1 METKRRAATPEDG
14 APKDGQD
21 RALRGVRKGI
31 PAELF
36 NGDKLRGVVFVAG
49 GGSFG
54 V

>member
-31 PAELF
+31 SAGLF
-36 NGDKLRGVVFVAG
+36 NGDKLRVVFVAG
-49 GGSFG
+49 WGSFG